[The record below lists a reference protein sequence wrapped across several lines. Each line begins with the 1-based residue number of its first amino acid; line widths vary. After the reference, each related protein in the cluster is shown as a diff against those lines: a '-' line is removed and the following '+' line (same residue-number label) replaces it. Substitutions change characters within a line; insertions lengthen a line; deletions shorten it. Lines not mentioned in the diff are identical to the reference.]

1 MGKKESDVEAMK
13 IKELQLQN
21 EKALSGTAV
30 SR

>member
-1 MGKKESDVEAMK
+1 MGKNESDVEAMK
-13 IKELQLQN
+13 RKVLQLQN